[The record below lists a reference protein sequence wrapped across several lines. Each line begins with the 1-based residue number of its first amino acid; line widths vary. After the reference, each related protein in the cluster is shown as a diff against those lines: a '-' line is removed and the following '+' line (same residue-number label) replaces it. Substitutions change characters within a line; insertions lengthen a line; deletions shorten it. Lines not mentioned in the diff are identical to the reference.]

1 MGQLLFLVKY
11 EGSLFLHDTLN
22 PFVMQLLFLTLEVTC
37 GMGKQDSKIVKKV
50 VKNELKILLIQS
62 RT

>member
-11 EGSLFLHDTLN
+11 KGSLYVYMIFLLL
-22 PFVMQLLFLTLEVTC
+22 FVMQLLFLTLEVTC

-50 VKNELKILLIQS
+50 VKK
-62 RT
+62 